1 MAGKKAKKKETKKKK
16 APAGKKVGSVL
27 VVGGGIAGMQSSLD
41 LADSGFKVY
50 LLEKLPSIGGKMSQL
65 DKTFPTNDCAMCIM
79 APKLVATGR
88 HNNIELITNAEI
100 DKVEGEQGNFRVSI
114 RRKPRYINEEKCT
127 GCGLCAQYCP
137 IEAVDDY
144 NKGLSDRKSI
154 YVRYPQAVPLVFTID
169 KEKCIGC
176 GLCDEMCEANA
187 IEYDQQERIDELE
200 AGSIVLAPGFEEFNP
215 EVKKQYGY
223 GRYANV
229 LTSTEFERILSAS
242 GPFRGKVI
250 RPSDGEIP
258 KKIAFIQC
266 VGSRDNERNYCS
278 AVCCMY
284 STKEAIIAK
293 EHQEGLNCHIFFIDM
308 RAYGKGF
315 DEYYERAKNEYGV
328 KYTRCRASDV
338 QEDPGTKNLLLR
350 YEDETGKAKEE
361 EFDLVVLSIGFQ
373 PPGTA
378 QDLSKKLGIELN
390 EHGFCETSKFSPL
403 ETTEPGIYVC
413 GPFSEPKD
421 IPETVAQASGAAA
434 KASSPLSSER
444 NTLTISKE
452 YPPEKEV
459 EGEPRIG
466 VFICNCGTNIGG
478 VVNVPEAVEYARTLP
493 NVVHTEHN
501 LYTCS
506 QDTQEK
512 IREVI
517 EKEKLNR
524 VIVASCTPR
533 THEPLFRETLQDSGL
548 NPYLFEM
555 ANIREQC
562 SWVHMH
568 EHEKA
573 TKKAKDLVR
582 MAVARS
588 RLLEP
593 LQKPILDVIKRGMV
607 IGGGLAGM
615 TAALELAEQGFETY
629 LIEKEKELG
638 GNLRN
643 MHYSLEGE
651 DPKEKL
657 DSLIK
662 EIENNKLIKV
672 YTNAGIENIEGFVGS
687 FKTTLKHD
695 KKEEEL
701 EHGII
706 IVATGAKESTPEEY
720 LYGKDKRVLTQLEL
734 EKKLSKGKLDA
745 KTIVMIQCV
754 GSRDDKRPY
763 CSRVCCTD
771 AVKNALKIKEQ
782 NPDAK
787 VYVLYR
793 DIRTYGFR
801 EEHYMKAREQGV
813 VFLRYEKDQK
823 PVVKDDKGLLK
834 VELTTDI
841 GGLLIEPDLIV
852 LSAAIEPR
860 ENSGLSQILKIPL
873 DENGFFLEAHRKL
886 RPIDFATEGIFL
898 SGLAHSPRFTEETIS
913 QASGAAARA
922 CTILSKD
929 RLELEAALSFV
940 VDKNCDGCAYC
951 IEPCP
956 YDAIT
961 LLEYMRDGAIKKT
974 VEVNEAKCKGCGSC
988 MATCPKAG
996 IYVRHFKPEM
1006 IKAMVDAA
1014 LEG

>member
-1 MAGKKAKKKETKKKK
+1 MAEEKAKMAGKKT
-16 APAGKKVGSVL
+16 GSVL

-50 LLEKLPSIGGKMSQL
+50 LLERLPSIGGKMSQL

-79 APKLVATGR
+79 APKLVSTGR
-88 HNNIELITNAEI
+88 HHNIELITNAEI
-100 DKVEGEQGNFRVSI
+100 DKVEGKEGNFRVSI
-114 RRKPRYINEEKCT
+114 RRRPRYINEEKCT
-127 GCGLCAQYCP
+127 GCGLCTQYCP
-137 IEAVDDY
+137 VEAVDEY
-144 NKGLSDRKSI
+144 NKGLSERKSI

-169 KEKCIGC
+169 RDKCIGC

-187 IEYDQQERIDELE
+187 IEYDQQDKVDELE
-200 AGSIVLAPGFEEFNP
+200 VGSIILAPGFEEFNP
-215 EVKKQYGY
+215 EIKKQYGY
-223 GRYANV
+223 GRYSNI

-242 GPFRGKVI
+242 GPFRGKII

-258 KKIAFIQC
+258 KRIAFIQC
-266 VGSRDNERNYCS
+266 VGSRDSERNYCS

-284 STKEAIIAK
+284 SIKEAVIAK
-293 EHQEGLNCHIFFIDM
+293 EHQEGLDCHIFFIDM

-338 QEDPGTKNLLLR
+338 QEDPGTKNLWVR

-373 PPGTA
+373 PPSSATE
-378 QDLSKKLGIELN
+378 LSKKLEVELN

-403 ETTEPGIYVC
+403 ETTKPGIYVC

-434 KASSPLSSER
+434 KASSILSSER
-444 NTLTISKE
+444 NTLTIVKE

-459 EGEPRIG
+459 EEEPRIG

-478 VVNVPEAVEYARTLP
+478 VVNVPEVVEYAKTLS
-493 NVVHTEHN
+493 NVAHAEHN

-512 IREVI
+512 IKEVI
-517 EKEKLNR
+517 ERENLNR

-533 THEPLFRETLQDSGL
+533 THEPLFRETLKDASL

-568 EHEKA
+568 EPEKA
-573 TKKAKDLVR
+573 TEKAKDLVR

-593 LQKPILDVIKRGMV
+593 LQKPTLDVIKRGLV
-607 IGGGLAGM
+607 IGGGIAGM
-615 TAALELAEQGFETY
+615 TAALELARQGFETY

-643 MHYSLEGE
+643 LHYSLEGE

-657 DSLIK
+657 NNLIK
-662 EIENNKLIKV
+662 EIEQNDLIKV

-687 FKTTLKHD
+687 FKTTIKHD
-695 KKEEEL
+695 NKEEEL

-706 IVATGAKESTPEEY
+706 IVATGARESTPEEY
-720 LYGKDKRVLTQLEL
+720 LHGKDERVITQLEL
-734 EKKLSKGKLDA
+734 EKRLSKGKLDA
-745 KTIVMIQCV
+745 KTIVMVQCV

-763 CSRVCCTD
+763 CSRVCCSD

-787 VYVLYR
+787 VYILYR

-801 EEHYMKAREQGV
+801 EEYYMKAREQGV
-813 VFLRYEKDQK
+813 LFLKYDKDQK
-823 PVVKDDKGLLK
+823 PVVKNENGLK
-834 VELTTDI
+834 VEVITDI

-860 ENSGLSQILKIPL
+860 ENSTLSQMLKIPL
-873 DENGFFLEAHRKL
+873 DENSFFLEAHRKL
-886 RPIDFATEGIFL
+886 RPIDFATDGIFL
-898 SGLAHSPRFTEETIS
+898 CGLAHSPRFIEETIS
-913 QASGAAARA
+913 QASGTTARA

-929 RLELEAALSFV
+929 KLELEAALSFV
-940 VDKNCDGCAYC
+940 VDENCDGCAYC

-961 LLEYMRDGAIKKT
+961 LIEYMRDGAVKKT

-1006 IKAMVDAA
+1006 LRAMVEAA
-1014 LEG
+1014 LQR